1 MSSAAEDFTRLT
13 AHDNGPGRPPPGWEP
28 GHVLDHAAGTAT
40 FTGLWLTEEIDPD
53 EATILAEMKL
63 DPEQW
68 AIQPGTLQ
76 VRKWQQ
82 KAGSD
87 EWCWYYRITVV
98 RRSKASAD
106 ISDLITHLRRRKRIK
121 QAYSGAGG
129 QIWATS
135 DWQIGKEGT
144 VDVVLDTLGALPD
157 RFEASWRT
165 AGKPSHITIV
175 FGGDL
180 VEGCTG
186 MHYGIAQVYS
196 AEMND
201 REQRAV
207 VREAAMRIIDRA
219 ASLVPDVLVVAVP
232 GNHGE
237 NRVTKRDSLPGDNVD
252 VAAIDDCRW
261 ASDGIEAYEH
271 VRWAVPGEDLA
282 VTVDVAGLPVAVIH
296 GHQLSGQGK
305 AEAWWDK
312 QAGNHRP
319 AGSASLL
326 LSGHYHSLRVEWLG
340 PRTWIQLPT
349 EDAGSTSYAERA
361 GKGDRRSG
369 SVTVDVVDGRVG
381 NLRLI

>member
-13 AHDNGPGRPPPGWEP
+13 AHNNGPAKPPPGWEP
-28 GHVLDHAAGTAT
+28 GHILDHQSGTAT
-40 FTGLWLTEEIDPD
+40 FTGLSLDAAIDPD
-53 EATILAEMKL
+53 EAKILAEMKL
-63 DPEQW
+63 DSEQW
-68 AIQPGTLQ
+68 SIQPGSLQ

-87 EWCWYYRITVV
+87 DFCWYYRITAV
-98 RRSKASAD
+98 RRSKPSAD
-106 ISDLITHLRRRKRIK
+106 IQDLIAHLRRRKRSK
-121 QAYSGAGG
+121 ATAANSDG
-129 QIWATS
+129 QLWCTS
-135 DWQIGKEGT
+135 DWQCGKEGT
-144 VDVVLDTLGALPD
+144 IDVVLDTLGRLPD
-157 RFEASWRT
+157 RFEKSWRE
-165 AGKPSHITIV
+165 AGKPSHITVV

-186 MHYGIAQVYS
+186 MHYGIAQIYS

-219 ASLVPDVLVVAVP
+219 AALVPDVLVVAVP

-261 ASDGIEAYEH
+261 ACEGIEAYEH

-319 AGSASLL
+319 AGGASLL
-326 LSGHYHSLRVEWLG
+326 LSGHFHSLRVEWLG
-340 PRTWIQLPT
+340 PRTWIQMPT
-349 EDAGSTSYAERA
+349 EDAGSVSYAERA
-361 GKGDRRSG
+361 GKGARRSG
-369 SVTVDVVDGRVG
+369 SITLDVVGGFLGDIRVV
-381 NLRLI
+381 